1 MMTDQTY
8 KEPLE
13 KFLTLGYEEN
23 AWFLRTD
30 KWPDYVGEYNLDESH
45 IPDLIRLVDVHSD
58 PKKEFDEVA
67 DYAAVHAWRALGQ
80 LKAEAAIPIL
90 IEVLRRDI
98 WEEFAWEE
106 LPEVFAMI
114 GAPAIQPLVEQLN
127 KASTENFHPILM
139 YALTLIAEHHPPT
152 MQPVKTAVIEKL
164 KRYEYNSP
172 DINAFTVRAL
182 IDLKATDTLPIIKE
196 AYDANH
202 VDETIYGT
210 YQEVEVAFGVRDEK
224 DVTDSLMI
232 RREQWLKEQE
242 EEASILPTWEEFD
255 PTRMDE
261 LRQAEERELA
271 KKKKKRAMAQKTK
284 KQNRK
289 KNKKKKK

>member
-106 LPEVFAMI
+106 FPQVFALI
-114 GAPAIQPLVEQLN
+114 GEPSIEPLIEQLN
-127 KASTENFHPILM
+127 KPSAEAYQSTITYAMQVIAKTHPQTTPQI
-139 YALTLIAEHHPPT
+139 
-152 MQPVKTAVIEKL
+152 KTALIEKM
-164 KRYEYNSP
+164 KRYEYANF
-172 DINAFTVRAL
+172 DINGFVVAAL
-182 IDLKATDTLPIIKE
+182 IDLKATEALPIIKE

-202 VDETIYGT
+202 VDETICGT
-210 YQEVEVAFGVRDEK
+210 YQEVEVAFGVRDVT
-224 DVTDSLMI
+224 DVTDSLQI
-232 RREQWLKEQE
+232 RRQQWLEEQE
-242 EEASILPTWEEFD
+242 DSSGSRWGEDHSPETIEDKDLE
-255 PTRMDE
+255 
-261 LRQAEERELA
+261 